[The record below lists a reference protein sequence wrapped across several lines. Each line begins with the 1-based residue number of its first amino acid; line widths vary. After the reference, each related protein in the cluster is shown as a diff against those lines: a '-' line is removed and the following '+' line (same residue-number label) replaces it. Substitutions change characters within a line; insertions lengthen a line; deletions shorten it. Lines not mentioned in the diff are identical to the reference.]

1 MRYLCTCLLLLSL
14 VVGAAACSDD
24 SGPPREGGVID
35 LPLTGSEGALPWPDQ
50 AVKKDTTPSKCSA
63 GAAGMCGDNKRL
75 YCLSG
80 VCTDCPPNYVDC
92 DRQGDCECVGA
103 CNGNKCVTK

>member
-1 MRYLCTCLLLLSL
+1 MRHLCAMLSL
-14 VVGAAACSDD
+14 FVLFAVVGCSDD
-24 SGPPREGGVID
+24 NGPPGEAGVADMPQASGEGV
-35 LPLTGSEGALPWPDQ
+35 LPWPDM
-50 AVKKDTTPSKCSA
+50 AVKKDSTPSKCTA

-92 DRQGDCECVGA
+92 DRQGDCECLGA
-103 CNGNKCVTK
+103 CSGTKCVK